1 MAIIATLRTAE
12 DRHTAAANSIA
23 SIPLDKLVPWD
34 GNVRKTNATD
44 GLEELI
50 ASIAAHGV
58 LQSLV
63 VRKANRGKYA
73 IVAGRRRYLALSAL
87 AESGTIML
95 DAPVPC
101 RIIPGSADATEIS
114 LSENVVRAP
123 MHPADQFDAFRELI
137 DSGSTPADIAA
148 RFGISEAAVKKC
160 LRLARV
166 SPVVFQ
172 AYRNGDLT
180 LQQVQGFAI
189 SDDHAAQ
196 ERVFEGIDPE
206 SDDADDIRRALTQDE
221 IPASDKR
228 ARFVGVAAYEEAGG
242 AVNRDLFSE
251 DDDGI
256 FLLDSVLLDRL
267 ALEKLQSHI
276 ESVSAEG
283 WKWVDADAEFDYEA
297 RSQYRRRHP
306 EPLPLSEEAAAEQK
320 RLSEEYQKLF
330 DSMKEEENDE
340 TSERLD
346 EIEERMSE
354 LEDTESAFTPD
365 TLAIAGA
372 VLTIGRDGELE
383 VVRGLVREEDE
394 QDDPS
399 REVSERKPKPP
410 FSASL
415 IENLT
420 SHRSWAISA
429 TLMSRPDIAL
439 AAVTFAIAVDVFH
452 LFPTETSLQVSAKL
466 LYTREDT
473 KGKEA
478 LEEARERWAGRLP
491 KTANGLWDWCLAQED
506 CDPLLEL
513 LAFCAACTVNA
524 VQVKP
529 DHADCPRLMH
539 AKLLANAIGLDMTA
553 WFTPDAANYF
563 SRVGRTQIISDLT
576 EATGKP
582 AKRSWDKLKKS
593 ELAILA
599 ERETA
604 GKGWL
609 PQPLKA

>member
-1 MAIIATLRTAE
+1 MAIIATLRSAE
-12 DRHTAAANSIA
+12 DRHNAAANSIA
-23 SIPLDKLVPWD
+23 SIPLDKLIPWD
-34 GNVRKTNATD
+34 GNVRKTNSTD
-44 GLEELI
+44 GLDELI
-50 ASIAAHGV
+50 ASVAAHGV

-73 IVAGRRRYLALSAL
+73 IVAGRRRYLALCAL
-87 AESGTIML
+87 AERGDIML

-148 RFGISEAAVKKC
+148 RFGINESAVKKR

-166 SPVVFQ
+166 SPVVFE
-172 AYRNGDLT
+172 AYRNGKLN
-180 LQQVQGFAI
+180 LEQVQGFAI

-196 ERVFEGIDPE
+196 EQVFAGFDPE
-206 SDDADDIRRALTQDE
+206 SDDADDIRNALNEGD
-221 IPASDKR
+221 IPASDR
-228 ARFVGVAAYEEAGG
+228 SAQFVGVAAYEEAGG
-242 AVNRDLFSE
+242 AVKRDLFSE
-251 DDDGI
+251 GDDGI
-256 FLLDSVLLDRL
+256 FLLDSVLLDQL
-267 ALEKLQSHI
+267 ALEKLQSQM
-276 ESVSAEG
+276 ESLRAEG
-283 WKWVDADAEFDYEA
+283 WKWVEAHPEFDYEA
-297 RSQYRRRHP
+297 KSQYRRRHP

-346 EIEERMSE
+346 AIEERMSE

-394 QDDPS
+394 QEDAAS
-399 REVSERKPKPP
+399 EVSERKPKPP

-415 IENLT
+415 IESLT
-420 SHRSWAISA
+420 SHRSWAIGA

-452 LFPTETSLQVSAKL
+452 LYSIDSSLQISGKL
-466 LYTREDT
+466 LYTREDC
-473 KGKEA
+473 KGKDA
-478 LEEARERWAGRLP
+478 LEEARERWAERLP
-491 KTANGLWDWCLAQED
+491 RTANDLWNWCLAQD
-506 CDPLLEL
+506 RDSLLEL
-513 LAFCAACTVNA
+513 LAFCAASTVNA
-524 VQVKP
+524 VRLKHHQP
-529 DHADCPRLMH
+529 DSSHLMH
-539 AKLLANAIGLDMTA
+539 AKLLADALNLDMTA

-563 SRVGRTQIISDLT
+563 SRVSRTQVISDLT
-576 EATGKP
+576 EATGRP

-593 ELAILA
+593 ELSILA
-599 ERETA
+599 EREIA

>member
-12 DRHTAAANSIA
+12 DRHTATANSIA
-23 SIPLDKLVPWD
+23 SIPLDKLIPWD
-34 GNVRKTNATD
+34 GNVRKTNSTD
-44 GLEELI
+44 GLDELI

-87 AESGTIML
+87 AERGEIMP

-148 RFGISEAAVKKC
+148 RFGINESVVKKR
-160 LRLARV
+160 LKLARV
-166 SPVVFQ
+166 SPVVFE
-172 AYRNGDLT
+172 AYRNGKLN
-180 LQQVQGFAI
+180 LEQVQGFAI

-196 ERVFEGIDPE
+196 ERVFEATDPE
-206 SDDADDIRRALTQDE
+206 MEDGDDIRNALTEED
-221 IPASDKR
+221 IPASDRR
-228 ARFVGVAAYEEAGG
+228 AQFVGVAAYEEAGG
-242 AVNRDLFSE
+242 AVKRDLFSE
-251 DDDGI
+251 DDEGI

-276 ESVSAEG
+276 ESVSTEG
-283 WKWVDADAEFDYEA
+283 WKWVDAVAEFDYEA
-297 RSQYRRRHP
+297 RSQYRRRNP
-306 EPLPLSEEAAAEQK
+306 EPLPLSEEAAEEQK

-330 DSMKEEENDE
+330 DSMKDDENDE

-346 EIEERMSE
+346 EIEQRMNK
-354 LEDTESAFTPD
+354 LENTESTFTPD
-365 TLAIAGA
+365 ALSVAGA
-372 VLTIGRDGELE
+372 VLTINSEGELE
-383 VVRGLVREEDE
+383 VVRGLVREEDDNE
-394 QDDPS
+394 DKAADPS
-399 REVSERKPKPP
+399 QRAPKPP

-415 IENLT
+415 VENLT
-420 SHRSWAISA
+420 AHRSGAISA

-439 AAVTFAIAVDVFH
+439 ATVTFALAADVF
-452 LFPTETSLQVSAKL
+452 LPCTTRSALQISARVLYHHEDSRGKDELERKHEL
-466 LYTREDT
+466 LSD
-473 KGKEA
+473 
-478 LEEARERWAGRLP
+478 RLP
-491 KTANGLWDWCLAQED
+491 KTEEGLWEWCLAQNRD
-506 CDPLLEL
+506 SLLEL

-524 VQVKP
+524 VQVKQ
-529 DHADCPRLMH
+529 DRADVFRLAH
-539 AKLLANAIGLDMTA
+539 AKSLADALNLDMTA

-563 SRVGRTQIISDLT
+563 SHVSRTQVISDLA